1 MTKYKLK
8 KIHIIRGYENRTRNK
23 EFMMLRIGD
32 FSENELSY
40 HYFQVPNDA
49 VIDVYFQM
57 EDKLSILRVMFGMQE
72 KQFYLQLFTYN
83 HTTHRYEEEII
94 DEEMKSSP
102 IFSKLLQNIHIYG
115 SNHFSFIATKNM
127 KNPEK

>member
-115 SNHFSFIATKNM
+115 SNHFSFITTKNM